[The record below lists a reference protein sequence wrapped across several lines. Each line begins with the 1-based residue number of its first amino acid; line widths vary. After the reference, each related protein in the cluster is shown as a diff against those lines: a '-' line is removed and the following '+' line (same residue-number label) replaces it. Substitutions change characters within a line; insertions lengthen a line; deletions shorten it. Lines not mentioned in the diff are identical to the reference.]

1 MQLPSSLFDILL
13 KQNFSGLA
21 SKDYLQQVA
30 SEHPYFTPAQFY
42 LLQQTATTDSNY
54 DEQAAKTALLFNN
67 PYWLN
72 FQLQQIN
79 KPVATVKEAPVI
91 SMYAENSDNND
102 DVMAIEKE
110 TLSVESMVVEEITV
124 TEDTVTVVEKEDH
137 LFEPAPVAENT
148 DNDDDIVVI
157 EKDSLSVEPTP
168 VEENIVNDDA
178 VVEKEILPFASTTV
192 AENTDNNNDEAIT
205 EQEIAPI
212 KIDMT
217 ASLNQ
222 SADDKTLS
230 FEPMH
235 LVDYFASQG
244 IKLTEEVQTA
254 DKLGKQL
261 KSFTEWLKTM
271 KKIHVAASDTNT
283 GQSDIAIQTLAEK
296 SNAEGEIITEAMA
309 EVFARQSKV
318 GKAIELYQKLSLFNP
333 LKSAYFAAKIEQL
346 KGV

>member
-1 MQLPSSLFDILL
+1 MQLPSSLLDVLL
-13 KQNFSGLA
+13 NQNTSGLA
-21 SKDYLQQVA
+21 TKEYLELIA
-30 SEHPYFTPAQFY
+30 GEHPYFTPAQFY
-42 LLQQTATTDSNY
+42 LLQQTQPADSNY

-72 FQLQQIN
+72 FQLQQST
-79 KPVATVKEAPVI
+79 KSAAFVKEAPVI
-91 SMYAENSDNND
+91 PMYAENSDNND
-102 DVMAIEKE
+102 DDVSVIEKE
-110 TLSVESMVVEEITV
+110 TL
-124 TEDTVTVVEKEDH
+124 
-137 LFEPAPVAENT
+137 L
-148 DNDDDIVVI
+148 
-157 EKDSLSVEPTP
+157 LEPTP
-168 VEENIVNDDA
+168 VEENIVNDDT
-178 VVEKEILPFASTTV
+178 VVEKEIHSFTPTTV
-192 AENTDNNNDEAIT
+192 AENTDNNDDEVIT

-212 KIDMT
+212 KIDIT

-222 SADDKTLS
+222 AADDKALT

-271 KKIHVAASDTNT
+271 KKIHEPATDTNT

-309 EVFARQSKV
+309 EVFARQGKA
-318 GKAIELYQKLSLFNP
+318 GKAIELYQKLSLLNP

>member
-1 MQLPSSLFDILL
+1 MQLPSSPFDVIL

-30 SEHPYFTPAQFY
+30 GEHPYFTPAQFY
-42 LLQQTATTDSNY
+42 LLQQIQPGDSNY
-54 DEQAAKTALLFNN
+54 NYQAAKTALLFNN

-79 KPVATVKEAPVI
+79 KPAAVVKETPVI
-91 SMYAENSDNND
+91 PMYAENSDNND
-102 DVMAIEKE
+102 DDVIVSEKENSSFESGPVTENDNSVVIENEIHSFAPVPVAENTNNDDDNSIVIEKE
-110 TLSVESMVVEEITV
+110 TP
-124 TEDTVTVVEKEDH
+124 
-137 LFEPAPVAENT
+137 LFEPAPVAEN
-148 DNDDDIVVI
+148 DNGV
-157 EKDSLSVEPTP
+157 
-168 VEENIVNDDA
+168 
-178 VVEKEILPFASTTV
+178 F
-192 AENTDNNNDEAIT
+192 T

-217 ASLNQ
+217 TSLNQ
-222 SADDKTLS
+222 AVDDKALT

-271 KKIHVAASDTNT
+271 KKIHVPANEPNT
-283 GQSDIAIQTLAEK
+283 GQTDTAIQNLAER
-296 SNAEGEIITEAMA
+296 SNVEGEIITESMA
-309 EVFARQSKV
+309 EVFARQ
-318 GKAIELYQKLSLFNP
+318 GKTAKAAELYQKLSLLNP

>member
-1 MQLPSSLFDILL
+1 MQLPSSLLDVLL
-13 KQNFSGLA
+13 NQNTSGLA
-21 SKDYLQQVA
+21 TKEYLELIA
-30 SEHPYFTPAQFY
+30 GEHPYFTPAQFY
-42 LLQQTATTDSNY
+42 LLQQTQPADSNY

-72 FQLQQIN
+72 FQLQQST
-79 KPVATVKEAPVI
+79 KSAAFVKEAPVI
-91 SMYAENSDNND
+91 PMYAENSDNND
-102 DVMAIEKE
+102 DDVSVIEKE
-110 TLSVESMVVEEITV
+110 TLLLEPTPIKENTV
-124 TEDTVTVVEKEDH
+124 IVVEKESH
-137 LFEPAPVAENT
+137 SFEPAPVAENT
-148 DNDDDIVVI
+148 DNDDDIVAI
-157 EKDSLSVEPTP
+157 EKEAHLFESTP
-168 VEENIVNDDA
+168 VEENIVNDDT
-178 VVEKEILPFASTTV
+178 VVEKEIHSFTPTTV
-192 AENTDNNNDEAIT
+192 AENTDNNDDEIIT

-212 KIDMT
+212 KIDIT

-222 SADDKTLS
+222 AADDKALT

-271 KKIHVAASDTNT
+271 KKIHVPSTDTNT

-309 EVFARQSKV
+309 KVFARQGKA
-318 GKAIELYQKLSLFNP
+318 GKAIELYQKLSLLNP